1 MKHIKNW
8 WNIFKEDLIFNIVMM
23 VLSGILLFATLY
35 LIIFALKLMWNI

>member
-1 MKHIKNW
+1 MKYIKNW

-23 VLSGILLFATLY
+23 VLSGILLFATLS